1 MSGTSDSFAPP
12 DAGSEKRVGDA
23 ASHGSQEKSE
33 GAKEGSE
40 QKQTPED
47 QSARRRKTDVMPTEE
62 KGAIAPTPKKAKQE
76 EAQAGQRAEESVVTQ
91 QQKDQHGETS
101 AATAGEGSSGSAAA
115 PRPQYPRYPP
125 YPRTGKVEDLRK
137 WSKKCDKVNEMI
149 KKVDDLD
156 YSIPT
161 LCAPKDP
168 GTTRAVQSSKDK
180 VVVLRAARSIAYI
193 MDDGKRLPRC
203 TGIIIRQW
211 SDAPGHHHA
220 IIVTYSRVVCKDGRK
235 LDPLPKLSVCLPDKT
250 ILDAELIYF
259 NDHYDIALL
268 DISLDF
274 TLELPSIGRGA
285 EYGQEVFVL
294 ARDAKASMRVRR
306 GNIKWLE
313 ESDILGR
320 DYYMFL
326 SSDIPEGGNGGMVI
340 DHNGELRGMAV

>member
-1 MSGTSDSFAPP
+1 MRNTRVT

-149 KKVDDLD
+149 KK
-156 YSIPT
+156 
-161 LCAPKDP
+161 
-168 GTTRAVQSSKDK
+168 
-180 VVVLRAARSIAYI
+180 
-193 MDDGKRLPRC
+193 
-203 TGIIIRQW
+203 
-211 SDAPGHHHA
+211 
-220 IIVTYSRVVCKDGRK
+220 
-235 LDPLPKLSVCLPDKT
+235 T
-250 ILDAELIYF
+250 ILITVSLPCVHPRTQAQPELYRAQKTRWWF
-259 NDHYDIALL
+259 CVRHAALL
-268 DISLDF
+268 TSWMM
-274 TLELPSIGRGA
+274 GRG
-285 EYGQEVFVL
+285 YHDVL
-294 ARDAKASMRVRR
+294 V
-306 GNIKWLE
+306 
-313 ESDILGR
+313 
-320 DYYMFL
+320 
-326 SSDIPEGGNGGMVI
+326 
-340 DHNGELRGMAV
+340 